1 MLAWLPTSTGHFVGR
16 VLSTLAIDISPAAPA
31 ADDATPIALLLS
43 CIIRA
48 RHGYRGATQWNGSAM
63 NITVELPDEIGQWA
77 TESGINLSQ
86 MLRAEL
92 EAERT
97 RRDTVASTLADSAQH
112 KIHVAEEGL
121 DYVLHG
127 ALIAQDYDH
136 EVEAYLGDDERIYV
150 YDAGRQRLHE
160 VDSPQD
166 LGDWLADGLYIDAM
180 RALGQKPVLHIG
192 QAR

>member
-1 MLAWLPTSTGHFVGR
+1 
-16 VLSTLAIDISPAAPA
+16 
-31 ADDATPIALLLS
+31 
-43 CIIRA
+43 
-48 RHGYRGATQWNGSAM
+48 M
-63 NITVELPDEIGQWA
+63 NLTIELPDEIGQWA
-77 TESGINLSQ
+77 TQSGINLSQ
-86 MLRAEL
+86 LLRAEL

-160 VDSPQD
+160 VDSPHD

-180 RALGQKPVLHIG
+180 RALGHKPVLHIG
-192 QAR
+192 QAKLPSMEVAPGSVELR

>member
-1 MLAWLPTSTGHFVGR
+1 
-16 VLSTLAIDISPAAPA
+16 
-31 ADDATPIALLLS
+31 
-43 CIIRA
+43 
-48 RHGYRGATQWNGSAM
+48 M
-63 NITVELPDEIGQWA
+63 NITIELPDEIGQWA
-77 TESGINLSQ
+77 TQFGIDLSQ
-86 MLRAEL
+86 ILRAEL

-150 YDAGRQRLHE
+150 YDAGRRRLHE

-166 LGDWLADGLYIDAM
+166 LGDWLADGLYVDAM

-192 QAR
+192 QAK